1 METVSKIL
9 NTTVISVGDGPG
21 LTVLEI
27 TIAVLTL
34 LIGFWFAR
42 WAERKMSSRLER
54 REVDAGVVQL
64 IRRLFYTLVIVVLV
78 ITTLDLLNIPLTAFA
93 FITGAVAIGV
103 GFGAQNIINN
113 FISGW
118 ILMWERPIRIG
129 DFLELGHVENII
141 AMFRQDR
148 SLYSLT
154 GELIRDE
161 RFTVRLGV
169 AVLFEELAT
178 LRPDDLHLAIPALLP
193 LLEESN
199 PILRGEAATIL
210 GIIGDGEAIANLRTL
225 QNDPDQQVL
234 EIVTDILAQQRTSNT
249 AD

>member
-1 METVSKIL
+1 M
-9 NTTVISVGDGPG
+9 NDGYN
-21 LTVLEI
+21 I
-27 TIAVLTL
+27 
-34 LIGFWFAR
+34 
-42 WAERKMSSRLER
+42 
-54 REVDAGVVQL
+54 
-64 IRRLFYTLVIVVLV
+64 
-78 ITTLDLLNIPLTAFA
+78 DLLK
-93 FITGAVAIGV
+93 V
-103 GFGAQNIINN
+103 
-113 FISGW
+113 
-118 ILMWERPIRIG
+118 IG
-129 DFLELGHVENII
+129 DFLELGHDENIV
-141 AMFRQDR
+141 AMFKQDS

>member
-1 METVSKIL
+1 MNDGYDINIL
-9 NTTVISVGDGPG
+9 KV
-21 LTVLEI
+21 
-27 TIAVLTL
+27 
-34 LIGFWFAR
+34 
-42 WAERKMSSRLER
+42 
-54 REVDAGVVQL
+54 
-64 IRRLFYTLVIVVLV
+64 
-78 ITTLDLLNIPLTAFA
+78 
-93 FITGAVAIGV
+93 
-103 GFGAQNIINN
+103 
-113 FISGW
+113 
-118 ILMWERPIRIG
+118 IG
-129 DFLELGHVENII
+129 DFLELGHVENIV

-169 AVLFEELAT
+169 AVLFEELAV
-178 LRPDDLHLAIPALLP
+178 LRPDDLPLAIPALLP
-193 LLEESN
+193 LLEESS

-234 EIVTDILAQQRTSNT
+234 EIVTDILEQQSTSNT